1 MTEPLRRPSA
11 TGVRIAGDRFQW
23 LFAWGA
29 CVEALL
35 DDAPGVANPTV
46 SIGVELDGVGNLD
59 DVVVRRTRPP
69 HIYKQVK
76 YAVDSSTPVNMAY
89 LTEPSSS
96 GGPSILTKIASTWRG
111 LSQDGDGVELAI
123 VTNRQADPNDL
134 LVSHRDSR
142 TQLLMPRA
150 GEGGARSSVGKSR
163 AQWATAAGVTEPE
176 LLELLGV
183 LRFQLGRDPA
193 DEARLVKLQMA
204 AAGLRQD
211 DSALNS
217 GIDWVARQVIDGRRQ
232 IEIAD
237 IRVFIE
243 TEGLRAEATRA
254 VVSVA
259 TLMPDPLADH
269 ALVAIDWVDR
279 FDGDDAYSKRRPR
292 SPASWAELQGEIEA
306 IPSRLGSTRRLLVTG
321 SLRLAPAFAVGAAL
335 RQVSGFEIAAV
346 QRGEIWSSDETYSAV
361 AAPTVVE
368 HQVDQ
373 GVDLAV
379 VIEVAT
385 PIANDVMAWIREQHV
400 PVGRLIAISPAGG
413 PRDNAVAGPDDACA
427 LAIGIREVVRR
438 EVKGCPRVHLFI
450 AGPMG
455 LALLLGHR
463 WNRVA
468 PTVVYE
474 DLAAL
479 GYDAAFT
486 VSA

>member
-1 MTEPLRRPSA
+1 MREPLPRPSA

-23 LFAWGA
+23 LVAWGA

-69 HIYKQVK
+69 HVYKQVK
-76 YAVDSSTPVNMAY
+76 YAVDSSTPVNTAY

-111 LSQDGDGVELAI
+111 LSRNGDGVELAI
-123 VTNRQADPNDL
+123 VTNRQADPNDV

-150 GEGGARSSVGKSR
+150 GEGGPRSAVGQSR
-163 AQWATAAGVTEPE
+163 AQWATVGGMSESE

-183 LRFQLGRDPA
+183 LRFQLGRDPE

-211 DSALNS
+211 DGALNS
-217 GIDWVARQVIDGRRQ
+217 GIDWIARQVIDGRRQ
-232 IEIAD
+232 IDIAD
-237 IRVFIE
+237 IRAFIQ
-243 TEGLRAEATRA
+243 TEGLRAEDTRA
-254 VVSVA
+254 IVSVA
-259 TLMPDPLADH
+259 TLTPDPLAGH

-292 SPASWAELQGEIEA
+292 PPVTWLELQEEIDA
-306 IPSRLGSTRRLLVTG
+306 IPSHLGSTRRVLVTG

-335 RQVSGFEIAAV
+335 RQVSGYEIAAV
-346 QRGEIWSSDETYSAV
+346 QRGEVWSSEEAYST
-361 AAPTVVE
+361 AALPTISG
-368 HQVDQ
+368 HSVDQ
-373 GVDLAV
+373 GDDLAV
-379 VIEVAT
+379 AIEVAT
-385 PIANDVMAWIREQHV
+385 PISDDVLAWIREQHV
-400 PVGRLIAISPAGG
+400 SVGRLIAISPAGG
-413 PRDNAVAGPDDACA
+413 PRDNAVAGAHDACA
-427 LAIGIREVVRR
+427 LAVGIREVVRR
-438 EVKGCPRVHLFI
+438 EAKGCHRVHLFI

-474 DLAAL
+474 DLAAH
-479 GYDAAFT
+479 GYEAAFT